1 VREALSAGGG
11 IMVTA
16 SCWEVA
22 EVRGAIVCVTF
33 AERGTRE
40 ASGELVGEEDGV
52 TIPFPEGL
60 SRA

>member
-1 VREALSAGGG
+1 
-11 IMVTA
+11 MVTA